1 MKTMCIFLLTIAAVG
16 CGGYG
21 SNSGTK
27 PVTPMI
33 LTAGGLVPSMA
44 NAGDAGFNLAVNGS
58 GFVGGSVVY
67 WNGTTRGTT
76 VVSGSKVMAAITDA
90 DLATAGNATVYVQ
103 NPGGTGIYMNQTG
116 AKSNV
121 VMFVIQ

>member
-1 MKTMCIFLLTIAAVG
+1 MKTICIFLLTIAAVG

-21 SNSGTK
+21 SNSGMR

-33 LTAGGLVPSMA
+33 LTAGGLVPSTA
-44 NAGDAGFNLAVNGS
+44 HADDPAFNLAVNGS

-90 DLATAGNATVYVQ
+90 DLATAGNASVYVQ